1 MLPCACSEID
11 PRWCQNVLKTK
22 KWHMSH
28 RHTFTGIIFF
38 SVLLMFLPNFD
49 GFCDLLNRPTT
60 TWNLFVLYNEQK
72 GKNRQTCL
80 VPLECSMICASSAI
94 YLVIHATF
102 PFSASSFLLCLTCV
116 QFLQKVFQC
125 LKGWGGSLKEFLGG
139 DMPLGPENP

>member
-72 GKNRQTCL
+72 GKKRQACL

-94 YLVIHATF
+94 SLVIHATF
-102 PFSASSFLLCLTCV
+102 PFSASSFFFVLLV
-116 QFLQKVFQC
+116 NSFSEKFFIA
-125 LKGWGGSLKEFLGG
+125 WGGGGDHLRNFLGG
-139 DMPLGPENP
+139 DMLLGPGNP